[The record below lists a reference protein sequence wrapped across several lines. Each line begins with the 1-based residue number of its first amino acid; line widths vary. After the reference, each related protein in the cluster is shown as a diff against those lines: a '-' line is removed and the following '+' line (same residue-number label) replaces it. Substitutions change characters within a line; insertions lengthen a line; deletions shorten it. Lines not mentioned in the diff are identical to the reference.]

1 MPKMETGYK
10 KACGAYAVI
19 FDEKKEKVGV
29 VPSGSGYRLPGG
41 EISRGESELACLMR
55 TVGADLEIAG
65 FLGKAAQETGAR
77 SMDEGLF
84 YLGKWGQPRKGSHN
98 LEWLNLH
105 EAAEK
110 MAGAHHQWAVQEGI
124 SAVQASTWF

>member
-1 MPKMETGYK
+1 MPSFLMR
-10 KACGAYAVI
+10 
-19 FDEKKEKVGV
+19 KKEKVGV

-65 FLGKAAQETGAR
+65 FLCKAAQETGAR

-110 MAGAHHQWAVQEGI
+110 IAGAHHQWAVQEGI